1 MDSVYK
7 KYENDRNNCTYEIIE
22 HIKNGGDAVIAAGPG
37 TGKTYLFKQIIQN
50 FQLSPGKKVLV
61 LSFINALVDDL
72 KRELCNNEN
81 AEVRTLH
88 SFARKILGNSVPAIE
103 PRLPEIIA
111 EDLLI
116 HKECEYG
123 AKEIKAEVRRIEK
136 LFHTMEID
144 LPENEEI
151 KEFYEN
157 RREFYNR
164 VSFNDIVYSLVSH
177 LKQNPEQMPK
187 EYDLLII
194 DEFQDFCL
202 LEAKLVEILSQ
213 NSRATVIVGDDDQ
226 IVYDKATPDLLR
238 QKYLPPDTEYRGF
251 TLPFCGR
258 CTEGIVNFINEAVK
272 NAKNMGKLKGR
283 IEKEYKYFRSGKKD
297 EVSQQYPKIICRDD
311 LEDGQIPMNIHSY
324 IQRACKECKDEKP
337 EYETFMVIAPIK
349 NKIKKIEDSFVK
361 LGYKNVLVNKGRDYD
376 DLTYGMG
383 ILLNANRGADNF
395 GWRLVVGKKYSEN
408 LKEVVK
414 ASIEN
419 PSDNISNHCPDFK
432 EAGEKVLT
440 LLRELVKTKQTCVR
454 TEKFKSLQGQEKKKH
469 KSFPGEKVSAL
480 IDFWDTDPEINWL
493 NTLMNDLQTVKE
505 VLKDGG
511 NQQNLFPG
519 VKIILTTPQSSKG
532 LSAKHVFITDC
543 TKEIMF
549 KEESNKEICTLL
561 VAISRAEKS
570 LTIFTKKNSAPSI
583 LSFSA

>member
-7 KYENDRNNCTYEIIE
+7 KYENERNNCTDEIIE
-22 HIKNGGDAVIAAGPG
+22 HIKNDGNAVIAAGPG
-37 TGKTYLFKQIIQN
+37 TGKTYLFKQIIEN
-50 FQLSPGKKVLV
+50 FQLGPGKKVLV

-72 KRELCNNEN
+72 KRALCKNEN
-81 AEVRTLH
+81 VEVRTLH

-111 EDLLI
+111 EDFLI

-123 AKEIKAEVRRIEK
+123 EKEIKAEVRRIEK
-136 LFHTMEID
+136 LFHTMEIG

-157 RREFYNR
+157 RGEFYNR

-177 LKQNPEQMPK
+177 LKHNPEQLPK

-202 LEAKLVEILSQ
+202 LEAELVELLSQ
-213 NSRATVIVGDDDQ
+213 NSRTTVIAGDDDQ

-238 QKYLPPDTEYRGF
+238 QKYLPPDIEYRGF

-258 CTEGIVNFINEAVK
+258 CTEGIVNFINGSVK
-272 NAKNMGKLKGR
+272 NAKSMGKLKGR
-283 IEKEYKYFRSGKKD
+283 IEKEYKYFKSEKKD

-311 LEDGQIPMNIHSY
+311 LKDGQIPMNIHLH
-324 IQRACKECKDEKP
+324 IQKVCKESKDEEP
-337 EYETFMVIAPIK
+337 ENETFMVIAPIK
-349 NKIKKIEDSFVK
+349 NKIKKMEASFVK
-361 LGYKNVLVNKGRDYD
+361 LGYENVLVKRNKDYD
-376 DLTYGMG
+376 GLTYGMS
-383 ILLNANRGADNF
+383 ILLNAKRGVDNF
-395 GWRLVVGKKYSEN
+395 GWRLVIGKKHSEN

-419 PSDNISNHCPDFK
+419 PSDNISNHCADFK
-432 EAGEKVLT
+432 EEGEKVLT
-440 LLRELVKTKQTCVR
+440 LLRELVKTKKTCVR
-454 TEKFKSLQGQEKKKH
+454 TKKFESLQAQEKEKH
-469 KSFPGEKVSAL
+469 KSFSSEKVSAL
-480 IDFWDTDPEINWL
+480 VDFWDIDPEINWL
-493 NTLMNDLQTVKE
+493 NTLMSDLQDVKE
-505 VLKDGG
+505 ILKDGG

-549 KEESNKEICTLL
+549 KEENDKEICTLL
-561 VAISRAEKS
+561 VAVSRAEKS

-583 LSFSA
+583 FSFSA